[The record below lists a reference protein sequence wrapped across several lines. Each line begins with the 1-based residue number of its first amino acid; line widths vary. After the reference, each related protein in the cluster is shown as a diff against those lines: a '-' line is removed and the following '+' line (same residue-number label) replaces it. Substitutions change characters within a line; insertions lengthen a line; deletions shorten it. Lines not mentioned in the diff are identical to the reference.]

1 MIEFTAKN
9 SGKSVKILPASFK
22 EAIKL
27 KQEVLKCLKEA
38 GIIKELKLET
48 MKNIEVADVF
58 SSLSNLLITMDT
70 SEGFY
75 NAIFDCLKVCIYDNS
90 YSITAQ
96 LFNDKPE
103 LQEDYYE
110 IISKCCEVNLRP
122 FFKSLASELS
132 TRFGQL
138 TSENPQSEIQ
148 PTEI

>member
-1 MIEFTAKN
+1 MEFTAKN
-9 SGKSVKILPASFK
+9 TGKLVKIIPATFK

-48 MKNIEVADVF
+48 MKNIEVTDVF
-58 SSLSNLLITMDT
+58 NSLSNLLITMDT
-70 SEGFY
+70 SDGFY

-90 YSITAQ
+90 YSITTQ
-96 LFNDKPE
+96 LFDDKHE

-122 FFKSLASELS
+122 FFKSLISELS

-138 TSENPQSEIQ
+138 TSENPQLEIQ

>member
-1 MIEFTAKN
+1 MEFTAKN
-9 SGKSVKILPASFK
+9 TGKVVKIIPATFK

-48 MKNIEVADVF
+48 MKNIEVTDVF
-58 SSLSNLLITMDT
+58 NSLSNLLITMDT
-70 SEGFY
+70 SDGFY

-90 YSITAQ
+90 YSITTQ
-96 LFNDKPE
+96 LFDDKPE

-122 FFKSLASELS
+122 FFKSLISELS

-138 TSENPQSEIQ
+138 TSENPQLEIQ